1 MMRLTKLETEKL
13 EKIRGEVQ
21 YRFRRRKG
29 PTRVRAKFTSPAAWC
44 EWMVKATA
52 KDIGIPWKI
61 SLAEGS
67 APAIR
72 AEMFRSA
79 RDRIDQLRGITYG
92 PIMSQVMARL
102 YASYVSGPEPLG
114 RGTVPASVE
123 TPKMVIKAISAGWT
137 ISKPKSVDVGRPQ
150 LLIVDEVSP

>member
-1 MMRLTKLETEKL
+1 MITALTKLETEKL
-13 EKIRGEVQ
+13 ENIRGEVH
-21 YRFRRRKG
+21 YRFRQRKG
-29 PTRVRAKFTSPAAWC
+29 PTHVRAKFTSPAAWC

-67 APAIR
+67 VPAIR

-79 RDRIDQLRGITYG
+79 RERIDQLRGITYG
-92 PIMSQVMARL
+92 PIISQIMARL
-102 YASYVSGPEPLG
+102 YASYVTGPEPLG

-123 TPKMVIKAISAGWT
+123 TPKMDIQMVGW
-137 ISKPKSVDVGRPQ
+137 KWVKSPPVHVGRPQ
-150 LLIVDEVSP
+150 LLLMDKVSP